1 MAVSQLKH
9 IILKIRATAPRGSL
23 CLAEIVVFLE
33 LGNLNFIH
41 FNSIAMSYI
50 IPTLPLLQDV
60 ETKLVLKKTAEAR
73 SALAEMKGAAVS
85 IPNESILINTLSLQ
99 EAKDSSAIENI
110 ITTHDELFQSDL
122 QMQNFKSIATKEVYS
137 YVEALTCGFQ
147 EVLRTRLLTLNQ
159 IQQIQGAL
167 EKNRAGFRKLPG
179 TGLVNEKTGEVV
191 YTPPQTYDEIIHYM
205 GNLEDFMNNQE
216 LSDYDPLVKMAII
229 HHQFESIHPFY
240 DGNGR
245 TGRIINILYLVK
257 EGLLSLPILYLSRF
271 INVNKTEY
279 YRLLQQV
286 RVDGDWIGWI
296 LFILEGIEQTSRQ
309 TIGIIQGIKTLML
322 QQKQKIRNELPKIYS
337 QDLINNI
344 FKHPYTKIDFVI
356 SDLNVSRPTAT
367 RYLEEL
373 ARIGILRKEKLKKDN
388 YYINVELYE
397 FLANVNQV

>member
-1 MAVSQLKH
+1 
-9 IILKIRATAPRGSL
+9 
-23 CLAEIVVFLE
+23 
-33 LGNLNFIH
+33 
-41 FNSIAMSYI
+41 
-50 IPTLPLLQDV
+50 LLQDV

-147 EVLRTRLLTLNQ
+147 EVLRTKLLTLNQ
-159 IQQIQGAL
+159 IQQIQGTL

-191 YTPPQTYDEIIHYM
+191 YTPPQTYDEIIHCM

-216 LSDYDPLVKMAII
+216 MSDYDPLVKMAII

-245 TGRIINILYLVK
+245 TGRIINVLYLVK

-271 INVNKTEY
+271 INANKTEY

-286 RVDGDWIGWI
+286 RVDGDWVGWT

-373 ARIGILRKEKLKKDN
+373 ARVGILRKEKLRKDN